1 VDADPDPDPSFQI
14 KAQTL
19 RLIFHT
25 FLACH
30 LQIDADLDPVPDP
43 AYHFDADPDVQVTNI
58 MRIRIHNTSS
68 CCSPFNLSLSQSG
81 PLVFIRIS
89 ILSCSVNP
97 DPHSEFF
104 F

>member
-1 VDADPDPDPSFQI
+1 MDADPYPDPSFQI

-43 AYHFDADPDVQVTNI
+43 AYHFDADPEVQVSKI
-58 MRIRIHNTSS
+58 RRIHADLAIQKLLFAALLSICHYPSS
-68 CCSPFNLSLSQSG
+68 AL
-81 PLVFIRIS
+81 
-89 ILSCSVNP
+89 
-97 DPHSEFF
+97 
-104 F
+104 